1 MIENVNPNVKE
12 MIKIMFSNERN
23 GGGPL
28 SDNNFLQNNIL
39 ILYFKNP
46 IIAKNLLNRDSSVE
60 YDGQIY
66 KPKKVTLGQTEFS
79 GKGT

>member
-1 MIENVNPNVKE
+1 MIENVNPNVKD
-12 MIKIMFSNERN
+12 IIIIMFSNERN

-28 SDNNFLQNNIL
+28 SDYNFLQNNTL
-39 ILYFKNP
+39 ILYFKNS
-46 IIAKNLLNRDSSVE
+46 IIAKNLLKRDSSVE

-66 KPKKVTLGQTEFS
+66 KPKKVTLGPKEFS